1 MAHKLILFDFWKSIL
16 GILCLQS
23 RLYDIDKTPSYQLA
37 INLVIKRIIKRWNW
51 HVKLVI
57 NTGTVLVL
65 NSTLGAWMLYDVLVL
80 TWMLERRSGE
90 SPTRWSMQ
98 LVL

>member
-1 MAHKLILFDFWKSIL
+1 MVLMAHKLILFDFGKSIL

-37 INLVIKRIIKRWNW
+37 INLVIKRIIKWWNW

-57 NTGTVLVL
+57 NAGTVLML

-80 TWMLERRSGE
+80 TWMLARRSGE
-90 SPTRWSMQ
+90 SPTR
-98 LVL
+98 